1 MRKISSK
8 RLFIDVLYILMI
20 FFDALAA
27 HIPMGNYL
35 DEGIA
40 VFSIIILL
48 AYAVKKKRISRLN
61 VALLISSIA
70 AILMGIISN
79 LMYGYVMSADIIIRD
94 IVGIFKFFICL

>member
-1 MRKISSK
+1 MAMRKISSK

-35 DEGIA
+35 DEVIA

-48 AYAVKKKRISRLN
+48 AYAV
-61 VALLISSIA
+61 
-70 AILMGIISN
+70 
-79 LMYGYVMSADIIIRD
+79 
-94 IVGIFKFFICL
+94 